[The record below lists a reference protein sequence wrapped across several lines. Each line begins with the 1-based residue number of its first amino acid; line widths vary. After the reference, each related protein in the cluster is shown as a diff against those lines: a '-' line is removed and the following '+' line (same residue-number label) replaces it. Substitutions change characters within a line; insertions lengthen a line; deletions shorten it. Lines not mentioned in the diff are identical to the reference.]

1 MIGAAHGADA
11 MFEILRHDVL
21 DSTSSEAARRVR
33 AKTARHGEV
42 HVAREQTAGRGRQGR
57 VWHSQPGAG
66 LYTTAIWFTGAR
78 PSGAAVTMA
87 AGLATLAAVRAC
99 GVREARLDW
108 PNDVDVGGAK
118 LAGILVEALVS
129 DGRTALLVGVGI
141 NVAQREFPPDLAAE
155 RRVTSLVLS
164 GARASADLVE
174 TTLAHLLSAL
184 AVELERACSA
194 TSDPAAGAAL
204 ASDYA
209 QATGLLGRDV
219 RVRRATPSGESETRG
234 RLLALDLERGLVIEG
249 AAAPFALEHVRALD
263 PCE

>member
-1 MIGAAHGADA
+1 

-66 LYTTAIWFTGAR
+66 LYATAIWFAESR

-87 AGLATLAAVRAC
+87 AGLATLAAVRAS

-118 LAGILVEALVS
+118 LAGILVEALES
-129 DGRTALLVGVGI
+129 DGRTVLLVGVGI
-141 NVAQREFPPDLAAE
+141 NVAQREFPPVLAAE

-164 GARASADLVE
+164 GARAAAEAELVE
-174 TTLAHLLSAL
+174 ATLAHLLAAL
-184 AVELERACSA
+184 AVELERACAA
-194 TSDPAAGAAL
+194 TRDPAAGAVL
-204 ASDYA
+204 ARDYA

-234 RLLALDLERGLVIEG
+234 RLVALDLERGLVVEG

-263 PCE
+263 SCD